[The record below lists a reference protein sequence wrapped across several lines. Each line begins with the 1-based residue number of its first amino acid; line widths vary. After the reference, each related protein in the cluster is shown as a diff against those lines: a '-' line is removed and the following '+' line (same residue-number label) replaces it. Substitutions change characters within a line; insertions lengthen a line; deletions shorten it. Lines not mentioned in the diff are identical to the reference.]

1 VSKYDD
7 PDFWEA
13 QELSREA
20 DLAARTDRMNKVLP
34 GRKFAPADFVYD
46 PLKVEPPE

>member
-1 VSKYDD
+1 MSKYDD
-7 PDFWEA
+7 PDY
-13 QELSREA
+13 QEYAADFKER